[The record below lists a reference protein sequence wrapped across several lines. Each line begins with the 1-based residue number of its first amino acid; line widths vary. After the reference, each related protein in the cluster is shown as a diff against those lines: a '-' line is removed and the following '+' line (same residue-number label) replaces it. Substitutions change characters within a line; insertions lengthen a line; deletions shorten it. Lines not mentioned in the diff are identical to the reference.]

1 MKNYKAFLQINRQ
14 GIGIFRS
21 IGDRS
26 VEEMMNDGHSRQAAK
41 KYRAMADLLFGPTD
55 APDLQREFVALG
67 EKRELSLERL
77 LMIEKH
83 AGKLKKP
90 GAAWA
95 LRSELVALEGTYEVV
110 DDYGREC
117 VKVEARRE
125 VEEARRAATG
135 SSESIF
141 SKRTARN

>member
-1 MKNYKAFLQINRQ
+1 M
-14 GIGIFRS
+14 S
-21 IGDRS
+21 
-26 VEEMMNDGHSRQAAK
+26 DGHSMHMAK

-67 EKRELSLERL
+67 EKRELSLEHL

-141 SKRTARN
+141 SKRKAPSKRR

>member
-1 MKNYKAFLQINRQ
+1 M
-14 GIGIFRS
+14 S
-21 IGDRS
+21 
-26 VEEMMNDGHSRQAAK
+26 DGHSRQTAK
-41 KYRAMADLLFGPTD
+41 KFRAMADILFGPTD
-55 APDLQREFVALG
+55 SPELQREFVALG

-83 AGKLKKP
+83 ASKLKKP
-90 GAAWA
+90 RAAWA

-110 DDYGREC
+110 DDYGREY

-135 SSESIF
+135 SPDRIF
-141 SKRTARN
+141 SKRKAPSKHR